1 MHMIMYDMHILHM
14 ASRRAALRFAPR
26 AALLRTPP
34 LVGAQRLPVAAV
46 RWSSDN
52 YKSRSETRKGA
63 SHLSFWERWEKASAG
78 EFYQGVGFDQDKKND
93 ERFRKRLM
101 RRKSAEFDE
110 DDDIDDYDMAA
121 SGPSPREAAAQK
133 ARAAVYARARDELSG
148 GEIEPSRKAELLG
161 LLEDMGPH
169 AFAPKEEM
177 PVEPRY
183 DEDIDEAEVRS
194 GTGAAAREGAVWGMD
209 SDAQWPSMPAARALP
224 PDPTRFILPHPRPS
238 APVPTPPAPD
248 PRARDRCERGN

>member
-110 DDDIDDYDMAA
+110 DDDVDDYDMAA

-194 GTGAAAREGAVWGMD
+194 GHRGGRPGGSGVGDGFRRAMAF
-209 SDAQWPSMPAARALP
+209 DASGPCPAA
-224 PDPTRFILPHPRPS
+224 
-238 APVPTPPAPD
+238 
-248 PRARDRCERGN
+248 